1 MAAKVV
7 GLGGGRASTTHYP
20 SVDLERETSMSCGA
34 CGEGKS
40 NNTKGEGERERER
53 ERETEEHNNTLND
66 SITGFRVLALQNTR
80 PFGAAISRARGRQ
93 ASGKGRLEVE
103 SISYMEHVIR
113 KLKNSAL
120 HPMHNGG
127 SAFLVHFWI
136 ESQ

>member
-1 MAAKVV
+1 MELA
-7 GLGGGRASTTHYP
+7 GRENLTTQ
-20 SVDLERETSMSCGA
+20 
-34 CGEGKS
+34 K
-40 NNTKGEGERERER
+40 ERER

-120 HPMHNGG
+120 HPMHGG
-127 SAFLVHFWI
+127 SAFFGAFLDRKSINRV
-136 ESQ
+136 